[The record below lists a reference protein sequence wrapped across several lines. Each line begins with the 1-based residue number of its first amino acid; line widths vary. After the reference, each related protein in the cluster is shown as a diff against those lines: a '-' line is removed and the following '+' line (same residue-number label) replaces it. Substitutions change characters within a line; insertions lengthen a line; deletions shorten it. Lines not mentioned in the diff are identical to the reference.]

1 LRRVARPPRAADAGA
16 DWLQPLDGGWAIAV
30 WVQPG
35 ARSTEPAGVLDGCLK
50 LRLSAP
56 PVEGRANEELLRW
69 VARRLDLPLRAVELA
84 AGASSRRKRLRAQCA
99 LARDEVAQRLLR
111 P

>member
-1 LRRVARPPRAADAGA
+1 M
-16 DWLQPLDGGWAIAV
+16 

-56 PVEGRANEELLRW
+56 PVDGRANEELLRW
-69 VARRLDLPLRAVELA
+69 VAGRLDLPLRAVELA
-84 AGASSRRKRLRAQCA
+84 AGASSRRKRLRADCA
-99 LARDEVAQRLLR
+99 LGRDEVAKRLLR